1 MIVITAIIA
10 IPIIINSLLVK
21 FSKIDKI
28 LPNSDGVDELGAEVI
43 GAPPVVRRCVT
54 FGCCCR

>member
-1 MIVITAIIA
+1 MIITAIMA
-10 IPIIINSLLVK
+10 IPIIIRSLVVK

-28 LPNSDGVDELGAEVI
+28 PANSDGVDELEVEVI